1 MNPFVRRIA
10 LLAAV
15 AALFALALP
24 GVASAQYREFSG
36 RIDRI
41 DEQQV
46 LVDNRMG
53 DKVKFVKADGVEVAG
68 EGKTSWEELEQGDW
82 IAVSW
87 KLMDKPRKAYKIK
100 VMPPKED
107 E

>member
-1 MNPFVRRIA
+1 MIPFVRKTA
-10 LLAAV
+10 LLVAV
-15 AALFALALP
+15 AVLLPLA
-24 GVASAQYREFSG
+24 ASAQYREFSG

-41 DEQQV
+41 DDEQV

-68 EGKTSWEELEQGDW
+68 EGKTSWDELEQGDW